1 MENITTQYKTQ
12 IYSIDTD
19 RDVKVDTKASSETR
33 RRAFTKRQ
41 TPPIELKKSFQ
52 PH

>member
-12 IYSIDTD
+12 IYSIYTD
-19 RDVKVDTKASSETR
+19 RGVKVDTKASSETKK
-33 RRAFTKRQ
+33 RAFTKRQ
-41 TPPIELKKSFQ
+41 TSPIELKKSVQ